1 MIASQE
7 TKTSFVYIRVIEH
20 PPSTHHLSKVTCQMT
35 PASVGQ
41 NARKLKSGVSFQ
53 SSVTEMTAQSLQA

>member
-41 NARKLKSGVSFQ
+41 NARKLRVVFHFK
-53 SSVTEMTAQSLQA
+53 ALLLR